1 MFHRALTF
9 QAVNLKEKWRRTEM
23 LILTACLTNM
33 RKFLIYNISN
43 TVPKNV
49 RKEHLP
55 NRKSEIGN

>member
-1 MFHRALTF
+1 
-9 QAVNLKEKWRRTEM
+9 M